1 MNKQIISLLLAAGIS
16 SAAFAESID
25 ALSVDDELDTPV
37 QQAEPVTI
45 DPTEYTSPSD
55 IEAVQLYKQDEL
67 ITWINNNQHLARV
80 KADDCQLVEDIEARA
95 EKVAI
100 PAYQFLWGDM
110 LAWGVCVDS
119 NPELGVM
126 YMWRAANQ
134 GLAAAM
140 EQLGRYYATGTLVQQ
155 DYAKAIP
162 LLREAA
168 GQGFLPAQL
177 RLVSLYV
184 EGKGSPYD
192 YEDAYRWLH
201 HSIIADKQ
209 THREASQLLAA
220 LASKMPEYVVV
231 KAKASNQPY

>member
-1 MNKQIISLLLAAGIS
+1 MNKHVISLVLWAVLGLAH
-16 SAAFAESID
+16 AESID
-25 ALSVDDELDTPV
+25 ALSVDDE
-37 QQAEPVTI
+37 AEPASSEMVNT
-45 DPTEYTSPSD
+45 DPTEYTSPPA
-55 IEAVQLYKQDEL
+55 IEAVQLYQQDEL
-67 ITWINNNQHLARV
+67 IAWINKNQHLARV

-95 EKVAI
+95 EIVAI
-100 PAYQFLWGDM
+100 PSYQFLWGDM
-110 LAWGVCVDS
+110 LAWGVCVDAD
-119 NPELGVM
+119 PELGVM

-168 GQGFLPAQL
+168 GRGFLAAQL
-177 RLVSLYV
+177 RLVQLYV
-184 EGKGSPYD
+184 DGNGSPYD

-209 THREASQLLAA
+209 THRQASQLLAK
-220 LASKMPEYVVV
+220 LAQKMPEYVVV

>member
-1 MNKQIISLLLAAGIS
+1 
-16 SAAFAESID
+16 
-25 ALSVDDELDTPV
+25 
-37 QQAEPVTI
+37 
-45 DPTEYTSPSD
+45 
-55 IEAVQLYKQDEL
+55 
-67 ITWINNNQHLARV
+67 
-80 KADDCQLVEDIEARA
+80 
-95 EKVAI
+95 
-100 PAYQFLWGDM
+100 
-110 LAWGVCVDS
+110 
-119 NPELGVM
+119 
-126 YMWRAANQ
+126 
-134 GLAAAM
+134 M

-184 EGKGSPYD
+184 EGKGSSYD

-209 THREASQLLAA
+209 THQEASQLLAA
-220 LASKMPEYVVV
+220 LANKMPDYVVL

>member
-1 MNKQIISLLLAAGIS
+1 MNKQLISFMLVAALTLPVM
-16 SAAFAESID
+16 AESID
-25 ALSVDDELDTPV
+25 SLSVDDELDAE
-37 QQAEPVTI
+37 QQAAVPV

-55 IEAVQLYKQDEL
+55 IGAVQIYKQAEL
-67 ITWINNNQHLARV
+67 ISWINNNQHLARV
-80 KADDCQLVEDIEARA
+80 KADECQLVEDIGARA

-110 LAWGVCVDS
+110 LAWGVCVDP

-177 RLVSLYV
+177 RLVALYV

-201 HSIIADKQ
+201 HSIIADKAV
-209 THREASQLLAA
+209 HREASLLLAS
-220 LASKMPEYVVV
+220 LAKKMPNYVVD

>member
-1 MNKQIISLLLAAGIS
+1 MKKHVISLLLWAVFGLAH
-16 SAAFAESID
+16 AESID
-25 ALSVDDELDTPV
+25 ALSVDDENEPATS
-37 QQAEPVTI
+37 AEPMNV
-45 DPTEYTSPSD
+45 DPSEYTSPPA

-67 ITWINNNQHLARV
+67 ISWINKNQHLARV

-95 EKVAI
+95 EIVAI
-100 PAYQFLWGDM
+100 PSYQFLWGDM
-110 LAWGVCVDS
+110 LAWGVCVDAD
-119 NPELGVM
+119 PELGVM

-168 GQGFLPAQL
+168 GRGFLAAQL
-177 RLVSLYV
+177 RLVQLYV
-184 EGKGSPYD
+184 DGEGSPYD

-209 THREASQLLAA
+209 SHQQASLLLAK
-220 LASKMPEYVVV
+220 LAQKMPEYVVA